1 MEKIDNIAEEE
12 VGIAKRPERHH
23 RKPDDGRGSFFMLRQ
38 IFNILFMII
47 GVIDAYMYFK
57 GDEAMGITVFI
68 IAMAF
73 KMAECAL
80 RFVKK

>member
-1 MEKIDNIAEEE
+1 MEEIDNIAEEE
-12 VGIAKRPERHH
+12 VGIAKRQERHH

-38 IFNILFMII
+38 LFNILFMII
-47 GVIDAYMYFK
+47 GVIGAYMYFK
-57 GDEAMGITVFI
+57 GDEAMGIIVFI